1 MPDEELAAKTE
12 EHASALDAITTV
24 VSVLEEARS
33 TINRA
38 LGLLFTTGGDTTRLD
53 RLQARVSQLIT
64 RYNRIVFQVQAAQTV
79 VRPPTPEEIADA
91 NAALQKVREITF
103 KDAIRDAGFQALS
116 DMVDRAQQVADQID
130 VQA

>member
-1 MPDEELAAKTE
+1 MPEDLTAKTE
-12 EHASALDAITTV
+12 DHATALDAITTV
-24 VSVLEEARS
+24 VAVLEEARS

-38 LGLLFTTGGDTTRLD
+38 PGLLFSTGGDTTRLD

-64 RYNRIVFQVQAAQTV
+64 RYNRIVFQIQAAQAV
-79 VRPPTPEEIADA
+79 VRPPTPQEIADA

-103 KDAIRDAGFQALS
+103 KDAIRDAGFKALS
-116 DMVDRAQQVADQID
+116 DMVDRAQTVADGID